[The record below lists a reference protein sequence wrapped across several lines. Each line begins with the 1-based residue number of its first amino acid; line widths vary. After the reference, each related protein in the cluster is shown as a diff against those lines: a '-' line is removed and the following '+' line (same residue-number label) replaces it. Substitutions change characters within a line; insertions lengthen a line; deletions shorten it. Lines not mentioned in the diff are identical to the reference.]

1 MKSEELLFVAEA
13 VVELSIAF
21 QNRLESF
28 LCLPVNLAT
37 LFMLLPDHE
46 GYAGKDANCFEQYQD
61 GSEEQIAEDAN
72 DDAF

>member
-1 MKSEELLFVAEA
+1 MKSEELLFIAEA

-37 LFMLLPDHE
+37 LFTLLPDHE

-61 GSEEQIAEDAN
+61 GSEEHITKYPN
-72 DDAF
+72 NDAF